1 MRYKSEKTM
10 REIVEAIEDYF
21 FTHKETPSIT
31 EIARAIG
38 RSRSTVHAYLQE
50 MSKLGQIHYDG
61 VTLETPVTSK
71 ADSGYSLSPIIGS
84 IACGEP
90 QYEEENF
97 EAYVALPDALF
108 GPGEHFILRAK
119 GESMIEAGID
129 PGDLVVVRKQNTA
142 DEGDIV
148 VANRLFAGAKPNSET
163 STMSNELPV
172 AFPSVSTASISLLA
186 RSMALLYSEYTTK
199 LYRNRS
205 SLLA

>member
-10 REIVEAIEDYF
+10 EEIIEAVDSYF

-31 EIARAIG
+31 EIARIVG

-50 MSKLGQIHYDG
+50 MNKIGRIRYDG
-61 VTLETPVTSK
+61 ATLETPVTSK
-71 ADSGYSLSPIIGS
+71 ADSGYTLSPIVGS

-108 GPGEHFILRAK
+108 GTGEHFILKAK

-142 DEGDIV
+142 DAGDII
-148 VANRLFAGAKPNSET
+148 VALVDNETTLKRFYIDEEHQCIRLHPEN
-163 STMSNELPV
+163 
-172 AFPSVSTASISLLA
+172 
-186 RSMALLYSEYTTK
+186 RSMEDILVKNCYIQGVAQHVIKAL
-199 LYRNRS
+199 
-205 SLLA
+205 

>member
-1 MRYKSEKTM
+1 MRYKSEETM
-10 REIVEAIEDYF
+10 KEITAAIDSYF
-21 FTHKETPSIT
+21 FIHKETPSIT
-31 EIARAIG
+31 EIAKLVG
-38 RSRSTVHAYLQE
+38 RSRSTIHAYLQE
-50 MSKLGQIHYDG
+50 MNRIGQIHYDG

-119 GESMIEAGID
+119 GESMIEAGIN

-148 VANRLFAGAKPNSET
+148 VALVDNETTLKRFFIDKEKKCVRLHPENR
-163 STMSNELPV
+163 TMNDILVKSCYIQGV
-172 AFPSVSTASISLLA
+172 AQHVIK
-186 RSMALLYSEYTTK
+186 AL
-199 LYRNRS
+199 
-205 SLLA
+205 

>member
-1 MRYKSEKTM
+1 MRYKSEETM
-10 REIVEAIEDYF
+10 KEITAAIDSYF
-21 FTHKETPSIT
+21 FIHKETPSIT
-31 EIARAIG
+31 EIAKLVG
-38 RSRSTVHAYLQE
+38 RSRSTIHAYLQE
-50 MSKLGQIHYDG
+50 MNRIGQIHYDG

-129 PGDLVVVRKQNTA
+129 PGDLIVVRKQNTA

-148 VANRLFAGAKPNSET
+148 VALVDNETTLKRFYIDKEKKCVRLHPENR
-163 STMSNELPV
+163 TMNDILVKSCYIQGV
-172 AFPSVSTASISLLA
+172 AQHVIK
-186 RSMALLYSEYTTK
+186 AL
-199 LYRNRS
+199 
-205 SLLA
+205 

>member
-1 MRYKSEKTM
+1 MRYKSEETM
-10 REIVEAIEDYF
+10 KEITAAIDSYF
-21 FTHKETPSIT
+21 FIHKETPSIT
-31 EIARAIG
+31 EIAKLVG
-38 RSRSTVHAYLQE
+38 RSRSTIHAYLQE
-50 MSKLGQIHYDG
+50 MNRIGQIHYDG

-129 PGDLVVVRKQNTA
+129 PGDLIVVRKQNTA

-148 VANRLFAGAKPNSET
+148 VALVDNETTLKRFFIDKEKKCVRLHPENR
-163 STMSNELPV
+163 TMNDILVKSCYIQGV
-172 AFPSVSTASISLLA
+172 AQHVIK
-186 RSMALLYSEYTTK
+186 AL
-199 LYRNRS
+199 
-205 SLLA
+205 

>member
-1 MRYKSEKTM
+1 MRYKSEETM
-10 REIVEAIEDYF
+10 KEITAAIDSYF
-21 FTHKETPSIT
+21 FIHKETPSIT
-31 EIARAIG
+31 EIAKLVG
-38 RSRSTVHAYLQE
+38 RSRSTIHAYLQE
-50 MSKLGQIHYDG
+50 MNRIGQIHYDG

-108 GPGEHFILRAK
+108 GPGEHYILRAK

-129 PGDLVVVRKQNTA
+129 PGDLVVVRKQNIA

-148 VANRLFAGAKPNSET
+148 VALVDNETTLKRFYIDKEQKCVRLHPENKTMKDILVNSCYIQG
-163 STMSNELPV
+163 V
-172 AFPSVSTASISLLA
+172 AQHVIK
-186 RSMALLYSEYTTK
+186 AL
-199 LYRNRS
+199 
-205 SLLA
+205 

>member
-1 MRYKSEKTM
+1 MRYKSEETM
-10 REIVEAIEDYF
+10 KEITAAIDSYF
-21 FTHKETPSIT
+21 FIHKETPSIT
-31 EIARAIG
+31 EIAKLVG
-38 RSRSTVHAYLQE
+38 RSRSTIHAYLQE
-50 MSKLGQIHYDG
+50 MNRIGQIHYDG

-84 IACGEP
+84 VACGEP

-142 DEGDIV
+142 DEGDII
-148 VANRLFAGAKPNSET
+148 VALVDNETTLKRFYIDKDKKCVRLHPENKTMKDILVNSCYIQG
-163 STMSNELPV
+163 V
-172 AFPSVSTASISLLA
+172 AQHVIK
-186 RSMALLYSEYTTK
+186 AL
-199 LYRNRS
+199 
-205 SLLA
+205 

>member
-1 MRYKSEKTM
+1 MRYKSATTM
-10 REIVEAIEDYF
+10 DEMVNAINDYF
-21 FTHKETPSIT
+21 LAHKRTPTIS
-31 EIARAIG
+31 ELAQAVG
-38 RSRSTVHAYLQE
+38 HSKSTVHAYLRE
-50 MSKLGQIHYDG
+50 MSKNGRIRYDG

-71 ADSGYSLSPIIGS
+71 ADSGYTLSPIIGS
-84 IACGEP
+84 VACGEP

-148 VANRLFAGAKPNSET
+148 VALVDNETTLKRFYIDKEQNCVRLHPENK
-163 STMSNELPV
+163 TMKDILVKSCYIQGIAQHV
-172 AFPSVSTASISLLA
+172 IK
-186 RSMALLYSEYTTK
+186 AL
-199 LYRNRS
+199 
-205 SLLA
+205 

>member
-1 MRYKSEKTM
+1 MRYKSEETM
-10 REIVEAIEDYF
+10 ENIVGAIDSYF
-21 FTHKETPSIT
+21 FTHKEIPSIT
-31 EIARAIG
+31 EIARLVG
-38 RSRSTVHAYLQE
+38 RSRSTVHAYLRE
-50 MSKLGQIHYDG
+50 MNRIGQIHYDG

-84 IACGEP
+84 IACGAP

-97 EAYVALPDALF
+97 ETYVALSDALF

-148 VANRLFAGAKPNSET
+148 VALVDNETTLKRFYIDKEKKCVRLHPENR
-163 STMSNELPV
+163 TMNDILVKSCYIQGV
-172 AFPSVSTASISLLA
+172 AQHVIK
-186 RSMALLYSEYTTK
+186 AL
-199 LYRNRS
+199 
-205 SLLA
+205 

>member
-1 MRYKSEKTM
+1 MRYKGEETM
-10 REIVEAIEDYF
+10 REIVEAIEGYF

-31 EIARAIG
+31 EIARSTG

-50 MSKLGQIHYDG
+50 MNKNGQIHYDD

-84 IACGEP
+84 IACGES

-97 EAYVALPDALF
+97 EAYVALPDALL
-108 GPGEHFILRAK
+108 GPGEQFVLRAK

-148 VANRLFAGAKPNSET
+148 VALVDNETTLKRFYIDKEKKCVRLHPENR
-163 STMSNELPV
+163 TMNDILVKSCYIQGV
-172 AFPSVSTASISLLA
+172 AQHVIK
-186 RSMALLYSEYTTK
+186 AL
-199 LYRNRS
+199 
-205 SLLA
+205 

>member
-1 MRYKSEKTM
+1 MRYKSEETM
-10 REIVEAIEDYF
+10 REIVAAIEGHF

-31 EIARAIG
+31 EIARAVG

-50 MSKLGQIHYDG
+50 MNKNGQIHYDG

-119 GESMIEAGID
+119 GASMIEAGIA

-142 DEGDIV
+142 NEGDIV
-148 VANRLFAGAKPNSET
+148 VALVDNET
-163 STMSNELPV
+163 TLKRFYIDED
-172 AFPSVSTASISLLA
+172 
-186 RSMALLYSEYTTK
+186 K
-199 LYRNRS
+199 K
-205 SLLA
+205 

>member
-1 MRYKSEKTM
+1 MK
-10 REIVEAIEDYF
+10 EITAAIDSYF
-21 FTHKETPSIT
+21 FIHKETPSIT
-31 EIARAIG
+31 EIAKLVG
-38 RSRSTVHAYLQE
+38 RSRSTIHAYLQE
-50 MSKLGQIHYDG
+50 MNRIGQIHYDG

-108 GPGEHFILRAK
+108 GPGEHYILRAK

-129 PGDLVVVRKQNTA
+129 PGDLVVVRKQNIA

-148 VANRLFAGAKPNSET
+148 VALVDNETTLKRFYIDKEQKCVRLHPENKTMKDILVNSCYIQG
-163 STMSNELPV
+163 V
-172 AFPSVSTASISLLA
+172 AQHVIK
-186 RSMALLYSEYTTK
+186 AL
-199 LYRNRS
+199 
-205 SLLA
+205 

>member
-1 MRYKSEKTM
+1 MRYKSEETM
-10 REIVEAIEDYF
+10 KEITAAIDSYF
-21 FTHKETPSIT
+21 FIHKETPSIT
-31 EIARAIG
+31 EIAKLVG
-38 RSRSTVHAYLQE
+38 RSRSTIHAYLQE
-50 MSKLGQIHYDG
+50 MNRIGQIHYDG

-148 VANRLFAGAKPNSET
+148 VALVDNETTLKRFYMDKEKKCVRLHPENW
-163 STMSNELPV
+163 TMKDILVKSCYIQGV
-172 AFPSVSTASISLLA
+172 AQHVIK
-186 RSMALLYSEYTTK
+186 AL
-199 LYRNRS
+199 
-205 SLLA
+205 

>member
-1 MRYKSEKTM
+1 MRYKSEETM
-10 REIVEAIEDYF
+10 KEIRKAIDSYF
-21 FTHKETPSIT
+21 LSNKKTPSIT
-31 EIARAIG
+31 EIARAVG
-38 RSRSTVHAYLQE
+38 RSRSTIHAYLQE
-50 MSKLGQIHYDG
+50 MNKLGRIRYDG

-90 QYEEENF
+90 EYEEENF

-129 PGDLVVVRKQNTA
+129 PGDLVVVCKQNTA

-148 VANRLFAGAKPNSET
+148 VALVDNETTLKRFYIDKEKKCVRLHPENR
-163 STMSNELPV
+163 TMNDILVKSCYIQGV
-172 AFPSVSTASISLLA
+172 AQHVIK
-186 RSMALLYSEYTTK
+186 AL
-199 LYRNRS
+199 
-205 SLLA
+205 

>member
-1 MRYKSEKTM
+1 MRYKSEETM
-10 REIVEAIEDYF
+10 KEITAAIDSYF
-21 FTHKETPSIT
+21 FIHKETPSIT
-31 EIARAIG
+31 EIAKLVG
-38 RSRSTVHAYLQE
+38 RSRSTIHAYLQE
-50 MSKLGQIHYDG
+50 MNRIGQIHYDG

-108 GPGEHFILRAK
+108 GSGEHFILRAK

-148 VANRLFAGAKPNSET
+148 VALVDNETTLKRFYIDKEKKCVRLHPENR
-163 STMSNELPV
+163 TMNDILVKSCYIQGV
-172 AFPSVSTASISLLA
+172 AQHVIK
-186 RSMALLYSEYTTK
+186 AL
-199 LYRNRS
+199 
-205 SLLA
+205 